1 MDNNQFLTDWGLS
14 LMVFLPLAGALV
26 MMLIPKAEEQL
37 HKVVA
42 LGASLASAAVGIA
55 VMVDFDYDRAGDAA
69 VRRQQGMDR
78 GHQLPVHPSASTA
91 CRCRWWR

>member
-1 MDNNQFLTDWGLS
+1 MNDFLNDWGLS

-42 LGASLASAAVGIA
+42 LVTTLASAAVGIA
-55 VMVDFDYDRAGDAA
+55 AAGRLRLRPRPASCSSSSTRVD
-69 VRRQQGMDR
+69 RR
-78 GHQLPVHPSASTA
+78 SSTA
-91 CRCRWWR
+91 RYIVGHRRHLAAAARC